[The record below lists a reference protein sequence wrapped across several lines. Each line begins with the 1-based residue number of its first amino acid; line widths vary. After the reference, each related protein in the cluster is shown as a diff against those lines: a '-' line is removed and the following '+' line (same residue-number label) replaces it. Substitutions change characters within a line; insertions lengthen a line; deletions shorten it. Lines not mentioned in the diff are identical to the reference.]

1 MVLDQPSQDEPHPSS
16 IRHCV
21 VFGIGKLIGSL
32 RISTISEKND
42 PEIVLKS
49 IHQCVEQAR
58 FETETHGKQ
67 GIYAAVSQRL
77 IEVGPDEAT
86 LTSLTDYEVSLP
98 RLDAIGPTR
107 HRRRRNTGPRRPSS
121 SLVVKLVDH
130 VLRPVRPGSIVQID
144 GLIPTERQAAN
155 AGAMRDAITALQAG
169 PQSPSQSI
177 STNPVFSGSIR
188 RAVNADSWTWSPV
201 NRTGSCSIM

>member
-32 RISTISEKND
+32 RISTIAEKND
-42 PEIVLKS
+42 PKVVLKS

-58 FETETHGKQ
+58 LETETHGKQ
-67 GIYAAVSQRL
+67 GIYAAVPRRL

-98 RLDAIGPTR
+98 RLDASGPTR
-107 HRRRRNTGPRRPSS
+107 CRGNRNTGPRRPSS
-121 SLVVKLVDH
+121 SPVVKLVDH
-130 VLRPVRPGSIVQID
+130 VLRPVRPRFIVQID
-144 GLIPTERQAAN
+144 GSDPNRAAS
-155 AGAMRDAITALQAG
+155 GQRWRDAITGLQAG

-177 STNPVFSGSIR
+177 STNPVFSESIHR
-188 RAVNADSWTWSPV
+188 VVNTDSWTWSPV